1 MLLCVLR
8 AIVLAILCC
17 RVRILTNTTREG
29 RRHGGLEEAGR
40 VRCRLS
46 AKLGK
51 IEVGAC
57 SVADI
62 HGLPELALGVEA
74 VEDDCIDGDGY
85 GFHNN
90 FDDTADKR
98 PLLFQKLASSTIL
111 RRREMNWA
119 HLKPANKSVANIVME
134 QLASLVVIATPA
146 PDILSIT
153 IRLAAVED
161 SRTNAPHDNT
171 EGEECDGEDC
181 VVNRCLLCSLVT
193 ASPICPYDS
202 HGHCERNTR
211 DTQKDDLRPCR
222 RAACP
227 WR

>member
-1 MLLCVLR
+1 MLLDLLWTSRSRLKAILCELWCGLLNADWRRLKGERFGLREGLVLLCVLR

-98 PLLFQKLASSTIL
+98 PLLFQKLTSSTIL
-111 RRREMNWA
+111 RRREMN
-119 HLKPANKSVANIVME
+119 
-134 QLASLVVIATPA
+134 
-146 PDILSIT
+146 
-153 IRLAAVED
+153 
-161 SRTNAPHDNT
+161 
-171 EGEECDGEDC
+171 
-181 VVNRCLLCSLVT
+181 
-193 ASPICPYDS
+193 
-202 HGHCERNTR
+202 
-211 DTQKDDLRPCR
+211 
-222 RAACP
+222 
-227 WR
+227 